1 MRSKPSPS
9 NPWHTENMLT
19 LHDAPHDTVAPQ
31 SAGSP
36 PQRPPF
42 EQALAAW
49 EQALGPQRVTTG
61 QAATSPYSRSTAS
74 VTRRIPAVL
83 KPQDREQVV
92 DAVRI
97 ATRFGVPVYPISRGR
112 NWGYGTANPATHD
125 CAIIDLSGLSRIID
139 VDAEL
144 GTVTLE
150 PGVTQQQLF
159 DELES
164 RGLPYCVPVHG
175 GGPDCSLI
183 GNALERGYGIT
194 PHADHFAALMN
205 LEAVLPNGDVYRSP
219 LTGLGGAE
227 VDRTFKWGIGPY
239 LDGLFSQGN
248 FGIVTQATIALAPRA
263 EQVTAFLFALRT
275 DADLEPCV
283 LVVRELLRQLGS
295 VSTSINLMNDLRVLS
310 MTVPFPRDQVRP
322 GESIPPE
329 LVTQLARENQIAP
342 WTGIG
347 ALRGDSRIVKTALRD
362 VKRKLRPHVKRVI
375 TFDRPRLGCFQQI
388 ARRLPGKWKAVLG
401 NQLAAAGSFLDIVD
415 GKPSRV
421 ALPLAYWK
429 SGRSA
434 DISEP
439 LDPAADGCGLRWF
452 APLVPMRPQ
461 LVRKYTNLVTHTCRT
476 RGLDPLITLTSLSD
490 RCFDSTVPLLFDKS
504 DPSQVQATRDC
515 HNELL
520 DRAQAEG
527 CIPYRL
533 AVDDM
538 PWAVNPQDPYWAT
551 VGRLKQALDPGQI
564 IAPGRYSPL
573 QRSVVP

>member
-1 MRSKPSPS
+1 MLILQESPRETVTAKPAGGPSP
-9 NPWHTENMLT
+9 
-19 LHDAPHDTVAPQ
+19 
-31 SAGSP
+31 
-36 PQRPPF
+36 RPPF

-49 EQALGPQRVTTG
+49 KQALGAQRVNSEH
-61 QAATSPYSRSTAS
+61 AVTSQYSQSTAS

-97 ATRFGVPVYPISRGR
+97 AARFGVPVYPVSRGR

-125 CAIIDLSGLSRIID
+125 CAIIDLSGLNRIID

-159 DELES
+159 DYLES
-164 RGLPYCVPVHG
+164 RNLPYCVPVHG

-205 LEAVLPNGDVYRSP
+205 LEAVLPSGDIYRSP
-219 LTGLGGAE
+219 LSGLGGAE

-248 FGIVTQATIALAPRA
+248 FGVVTQATIALAPQA

-283 LVVRELLRQLGS
+283 LAVRELLRKLGS

-310 MTVPFPRDQVRP
+310 MTVPYPLDQVQP

-329 LVTQLARENQIAP
+329 LVTQLANENQVAP

-347 ALRGDSRIVKTALRD
+347 ALRGDPRIVKAALRE

-375 TFDRPRLGCFQQI
+375 TFDRARLGCFQQI
-388 ARRLPGKWKAVLG
+388 ARRLPGRWKAVLG
-401 NQLAAAGSFLDIVD
+401 NQLAAADSFLDIVD

-429 SGRSA
+429 SGRQV
-434 DISEP
+434 DINEP
-439 LDPAADGCGLRWF
+439 LNPAADGCGLRWF
-452 APLVPMRPQ
+452 APLVPMRPE
-461 LVRKYTNLVTHTCRT
+461 LVRTYTNLVTNTCRT
-476 RGLDPLITLTSLSD
+476 HGLDPLITLTSLSD

-504 DPSQVQATRDC
+504 DPVQVQATRDC
-515 HNELL
+515 HDDLL
-520 DRAQAEG
+520 NRSQAEG

-538 PWAVNPQDPYWAT
+538 HWAVNPQDPYWAT
-551 VGRLKQALDPGQI
+551 VAHLKQALDPDNI

-573 QRSVVP
+573 QRSVVT